1 MKYLTL
7 LLAILHLTS
16 QLPSAASVD
25 VQCNVVC
32 NCTVTP
38 EKDHA
43 NITCPQDSDIT
54 LEHRFQGTY
63 KNGHVNVIVR
73 CQQPH
78 ADLSSIF
85 TDINIFANRH
95 STTVKIRGCTLPN
108 TSLSDFL
115 ASIGVRDFEELFIT
129 SYSGSLQ
136 RKYFESLDTVRQL
149 NIAQSDLGDF
159 PVDIFAGLKSMTE
172 LKIEFSSFKLTEG
185 MFRFT
190 PKLESLHFDRHFISE
205 VSFDVFNNLTRLE
218 ALIIEGA
225 NNTFITFDETR
236 RYIAPSLSYLNL
248 ESIGIKTL
256 SHVLERTLN
265 KNELSSVEY
274 IGVDLSKQIRYLLQ
288 STKIAGLKLTNIT
301 ASRVLLQHW
310 CFADLFNLNE
320 IFLPANN
327 LKFVPE
333 DAFSNSEKIGV
344 LDLSDNLINTFEEN
358 LFSNLGRLRYLN
370 ARNNKIFHL
379 PEGLFFG
386 TKSLTSLDLSHN
398 LLEHIEP

>member
-7 LLAILHLTS
+7 LLVILHLTS

-38 EKDHA
+38 EQDYA

-78 ADLSSIF
+78 ADLSSIV
-85 TDINIFANRH
+85 TGINIIAERH
-95 STTVKIRGCTLPN
+95 STKVEIRGCTLPN

-136 RKYFESLDTVRQL
+136 KKYFESLDTVRQL
-149 NIAQSDLGDF
+149 NIARSDLGVF
-159 PVDIFAGLKSMTE
+159 PEDIFEGLKSMTE
-172 LKIEFSSFKLTEG
+172 LKIEFSYFKLTEG

-190 PKLESLHFDRHFISE
+190 PKLESLHFDRNVIAE

-225 NNTFITFDETR
+225 NNTFIIFDETR
-236 RYIAPSLSYLNL
+236 QYIAPSLSYLSL
-248 ESIGIKTL
+248 ESIGIKTQ
-256 SHVLERTLN
+256 SHVLESTLN

-274 IGVDLSKQIRYLLQ
+274 IGVDLSKQIRNLLQ
-288 STKIAGLKLTNIT
+288 STKIAGLKLKNIT
-301 ASRVLLQHW
+301 ASRVLLQHL
-310 CFADLFNLNE
+310 CFADLFSLEE
-320 IFLPANN
+320 IFHSANN

-333 DAFSNSEKIGV
+333 DAFKKSVKIEI

-358 LFSNLGRLRYLN
+358 VFSDLESLRYLN
-370 ARNNKIFHL
+370 ARNNKISHL

-386 TKSLTSLDLSHN
+386 TESLTTLDLSHN
-398 LLEHIEP
+398 LLEQIEP